1 MTLTDILIFI
11 AGGLVYGLIVPK
23 QLRGWALLIA
33 SIYAIYALQPALDV
47 RFLDFG
53 LPTATL
59 ALAVYGWT
67 LTRAQGQA
75 FTRADAAAL
84 GIAVSMVL
92 LLTLPRYIAMPIN
105 PTSRPPEIGV
115 VLIGL
120 ALAAGLGALIALL
133 ARRRRGA
140 ALTLG
145 VIGVAALFIVI
156 KTEPLAAGLAG
167 LLRANVGQNPALA
180 SSFDI
185 GWLGFSYVAFRLIHT
200 LRDRQS
206 GLLPALD
213 LRTYLTYLIFFPAYT
228 SGPIDRAERYA
239 ADDARLPDL
248 PRLDPDRLVRAGTRI
263 AVGLLKKFV
272 IADTLAVFSL
282 SAGLVSQA
290 DSTGA
295 LWLMLYTYAFRLYF
309 DFSGYTDIAIGIGML
324 YGVQL
329 PENFNNPY
337 AKNHIAAFWQS
348 WHMTL
353 SAWARA
359 YVYAPISK
367 ALVRR
372 KAAPGMVAA
381 VANGATMLLIGLWH
395 SVSAPFA
402 VWGLWHGAGL
412 TAHYLWSDRT
422 RKWQRRLKETP
433 RRARL
438 WRWFGTALTFHFVL
452 LGWVWFAIPDFPTA
466 ARTFGGLFG
475 LR

>member
-1 MTLTDILIFI
+1 VTLPDILVFS
-11 AGGLVYGLIVPK
+11 AGGVVYALIVPK
-23 QLRGWALLIA
+23 RLRRWALLIA
-33 SIYAIYALQPALDV
+33 SLYAIYALQPTLDV

-53 LPTATL
+53 LPTAAL
-59 ALAVYGWT
+59 ALGVFGWI
-67 LTRAQGQA
+67 LTRADGQP

-84 GIAVSMVL
+84 VIAIGMVL
-92 LLTLPRYIAMPIN
+92 LLTLPRYLALPIT
-105 PTSRPPEIGV
+105 PTSRPPDAGV

-120 ALAAGLGALIALL
+120 ALAGLIGALL
-133 ARRRRGA
+133 ALLASKRRGA
-140 ALTLG
+140 ALALG
-145 VIGVAALFIVI
+145 VIGMAALFIVI
-156 KTEPLAAGLAG
+156 KTEPLAVGLAS

-180 SSFDI
+180 SPLDI
-185 GWLGFSYVAFRLIHT
+185 GWLGFSYLAFRLIHT

-228 SGPIDRAERYA
+228 SGPIDRAERHA
-239 ADDARLPDL
+239 VDDARLPDL
-248 PRLDPDRLVRAGTRI
+248 PLLEAERWVRAGSRI
-263 AVGLLKKFV
+263 VVGLLKKFV

-282 SAGLVSQA
+282 SADLARQA

-295 LWLMLYTYAFRLYF
+295 LWLMLYAYAFRLYF

-337 AKNHIAAFWQS
+337 AKNHITAFWQS

-359 YVYAPISK
+359 YIYAPISK

-372 KAAPGMVAA
+372 RAAPLAVSAA
-381 VANGATMLLIGLWH
+381 ANGATMLLIGLWH
-395 SVSAPFA
+395 GVSAPFA
-402 VWGLWHGAGL
+402 IWGIWHGVGL
-412 TAHYLWSDRT
+412 TAHYLWSERT
-422 RKWQRRLKETP
+422 RKWQRRLKTMP
-433 RRARL
+433 RLTLL
-438 WRWFGTALTFHFVL
+438 WRWCGTALTFHFVL
-452 LGWVWFAIPDFPTA
+452 LGWVWFAIPDFETA
-466 ARTFGGLFG
+466 AQAFAALFG